1 MIGLVFANS
10 RVILGWLGLVVF
22 FSCWLVAWKRRIY
35 RLLSSREMAPN
46 KRKTSSSAI
55 RMSLTLQNLTKF
67 ITQKAEEQFQKIRN
81 RPFVVKRGFTRHSP
95 NFRML

>member
-10 RVILGWLGLVVF
+10 CVILGWLGLVMY
-22 FSCWLVAWKRRIY
+22 FSCWLVAWKRRIF
-35 RLLSSREMAPN
+35 RLLSSREIAPN

-55 RMSLTLQNLTKF
+55 RISLTLQNLTKF
-67 ITQKAEEQFQKIRN
+67 IIRNAEEQFQKIRN

-95 NFRML
+95 NFHML